1 MEVEPDPTPS
11 AAELEALAA
20 MLSRPGDARALRDG
34 LQRARAIRSWQS
46 APEVRIRVVRA
57 LIRRGLAR
65 DALELLPPLGSEP
78 DPALEQLRAWA
89 YASTG
94 ATVAAARVLERL
106 IAAGHDDVETLGL
119 LGRTAKDQARR
130 ADSVEAAAKHWR
142 RALALYRTAYDRTGD
157 SYPGIN
163 AAALALRL
171 GERTVAGEIAEAVR
185 QTVDAV
191 IAEGSGDEW
200 SLATRAEAL
209 LVLGAF
215 DAARQDYAAATAAVA
230 ALGDWN
236 ALGSTVRQARELLA
250 DHGKPKTFLDDAF
263 ALPGIAVFSGHRLD
277 AKDRSETRF
286 DPDCEDAVSC
296 GIARALDE
304 QGVQIGFSAAADGA
318 DILFLEALLARGG
331 EAHIVLPTEVE
342 QFLDESV
349 SAEGWVARCRAVL
362 DRASSITICSEAIDP
377 EDPSAYDFANRVT
390 LGFAQLSARELGAPL
405 TAIAVWDGEAGLPG
419 GTGDCVELWLSQE
432 LKVLRIDPPR
442 GVAAALPPRQPKER
456 RYKRTLRGLVFADIV
471 GYSKL
476 SEPDIERFYREVL
489 PHIAALSGETG
500 TPPILTQTFGDAFY
514 FVFGRPREAANFA
527 LALSELFRTR
537 LPEVTQLALRV
548 RVALHAGPLL
558 ALDDPLTGQRNYTG
572 RHSSKAARVEPV
584 APENQVLTTQQFA
597 ALLALE
603 NAGAYDLAYA
613 GEQVLPKG
621 YGTERLYLLG
631 SATPGRSAGA

>member
-1 MEVEPDPTPS
+1 MEVESDSVPS
-11 AAELEALAA
+11 AAELEALAVT
-20 MLSRPGDARALRDG
+20 LSRPGDARALRDG
-34 LQRARAIRSWQS
+34 LQRARAIKSWRS
-46 APEVRIRVVRA
+46 APEVRVRLVRA

-65 DALELLPPLGSEP
+65 DALEILPPPGTAS

-94 ATVAAARVLERL
+94 ATVAAVRVLDRL
-106 IAAGHDDVETLGL
+106 IEAGHDDVETLGL

-130 ADSVEAAAKHWR
+130 ADTTEAATGHWQ
-142 RALALYRTAYDRTGD
+142 RALELYRTAYERTGD

-171 GERTVAGEIAEAVR
+171 GERGLAHDIAVAVREAVS
-185 QTVDAV
+185 AV
-191 IAEGSGDEW
+191 IAQGSGDEW
-200 SLATRAEAL
+200 SLATRAEAQ

-250 DHGKPKTFLDDAF
+250 DHGQPSTFLDDAF

-277 AKDRSETRF
+277 AEGRSETRF
-286 DPDCEDAVSC
+286 DPDCEASISS
-296 GIARALDE
+296 GIERALAAQE
-304 QGVQIGFSAAADGA
+304 IQIGFSAAADGA

-342 QFLDESV
+342 QFLKESV
-349 SAEGWVARCRAVL
+349 GPEGWIARCRAVL

-405 TAIAVWDGEAGLPG
+405 TAIAVWDGQPGLPG
-419 GTGDCVELWLSQE
+419 GTGDCVELWLAQG

-442 GVAAALPPRQPKER
+442 GVTASLPPRQATER
-456 RYKRTLRGLVFADIV
+456 QYKRALRGLVFADVV

-489 PHIAALSGETG
+489 PHIAALSGVTG
-500 TPPILTQTFGDAFY
+500 APPIVTQTFGDAFY
-514 FVFGRPREAANFA
+514 FVFSSPREAANFA

-537 LPEVTQLALRV
+537 LPEVTRLALRV

-603 NAGAYDLAYA
+603 NDGAYDLAYA

-631 SATPGRSAGA
+631 SAVPGRSVGL